1 MASVAPVNA
10 AIGDAATLEAVRP
23 EVRRMLLQAPAFAK
37 LKPAEQLEIANR
49 TVKVSAYLANPDGVL
64 TDVAGEPG
72 VALARAQ
79 ADASEATRER
89 LAKAPGQVGKDFQA
103 GAVKQGVEQ
112 FGALVK
118 KVDFPKFVGG
128 LIQNVFQAIVDA
140 SIQQMRAY
148 GELIA
153 NVAKTVDEFAQDNI
167 SQNNARDWLGGKY
180 PNAIRGENGSTS
192 AAPAGGGGA

>member
-49 TVKVSAYLANPDGVL
+49 TVKVSAYLANPDGGL

-72 VALARAQ
+72 VGLARAQ
-79 ADASEATRER
+79 ADASEATRQR

-103 GAVKQGVEQ
+103 GAVKQGRAVRRAGEE
-112 FGALVK
+112 GR
-118 KVDFPKFVGG
+118 FP
-128 LIQNVFQAIVDA
+128 
-140 SIQQMRAY
+140 
-148 GELIA
+148 E
-153 NVAKTVDEFAQDNI
+153 
-167 SQNNARDWLGGKY
+167 
-180 PNAIRGENGSTS
+180 IRRWSDPERIPGDRRFLDS
-192 AAPAGGGGA
+192 AD